1 MTTARG
7 PRRRRQGRPRVGI
20 GSRNRIR
27 STATLMEARGVETMR
42 SRADDPASDRRASVA
57 LYPATRITWSRKSGR
72 LTNRILGEGA
82 ENAEDETEHRR
93 GGSTSCSRPGHFSA
107 RSYDRD
113 AASGGACL
121 QSQRVQRSM
130 RQMGDRSARPKPR
143 ATDLRRYTGYSRVC
157 CGACE
162 WTPVISRMGS
172 TFISYGRSVV
182 RLRSEQHG
190 CPSTQPIWQ

>member
-27 STATLMEARGVETMR
+27 STATLMETRGVETMR

-57 LYPATRITWSRKSGR
+57 RYPATRIRWSRKSGR

-82 ENAEDETEHRR
+82 ENDAEDETEHRR

-113 AASGGACL
+113 AASGGRASNRNVC
-121 QSQRVQRSM
+121 S
-130 RQMGDRSARPKPR
+130 DRCVRWGIAEP
-143 ATDLRRYTGYSRVC
+143 
-157 CGACE
+157 
-162 WTPVISRMGS
+162 
-172 TFISYGRSVV
+172 GRSRAPPTCAGTRDIPVSAAAPV
-182 RLRSEQHG
+182 SGPR
-190 CPSTQPIWQ
+190 